1 LLIVHGV
8 VVIHGAHTT
17 IHARILL
24 RVSDRG
30 GRQKIVNGYVHI
42 TRTHKRNQSILT
54 SLTFS
59 CNAIEARPEQISEH
73 IRNWNAGTLDANTY
87 GRDTCNDM
95 NQIHLDKHICTSKA
109 DTLYCSYKVLHSTL
123 VLPK

>member
-1 LLIVHGV
+1 MLIVHGV
-8 VVIHGAHTT
+8 VVIHGARTT

-30 GRQKIVNGYVHI
+30 GGDKKSLMVCAYH
-42 TRTHKRNQSILT
+42 THKRNQSILT

-95 NQIHLDKHICTSKA
+95 NQIHLDKYICTLKA
-109 DTLYCSYKVLHSTL
+109 DTLYCWYKVLHSTL